1 MKTSPNFELIYGTR
15 YGHYRSILNHFAS
28 KYVFLTQA
36 SNENSFYVF
45 PAVLC
50 FISCVE
56 TSLHD
61 LELLML
67 RPDFYSEVSVHVM
80 SSF

>member
-1 MKTSPNFELIYGTR
+1 MRMVSVL
-15 YGHYRSILNHFAS
+15 
-28 KYVFLTQA
+28 
-36 SNENSFYVF
+36 

-50 FISCVE
+50 FIACVE

-80 SSF
+80 SAF